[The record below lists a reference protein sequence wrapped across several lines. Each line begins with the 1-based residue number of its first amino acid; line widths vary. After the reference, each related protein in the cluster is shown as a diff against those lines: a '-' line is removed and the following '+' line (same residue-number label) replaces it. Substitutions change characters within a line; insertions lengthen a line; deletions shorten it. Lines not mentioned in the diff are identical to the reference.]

1 MFEICKVRK
10 TCIICKNYIFKGE
23 QYFRTYDKGK
33 ATCWKCL
40 EEAQNSINKKE
51 PWLEKSEDYKII
63 YNEDD
68 ILNCNICSSHKK
80 KNIILSINYAYSVRS
95 FRGWVTRWTNAYI
108 CEQCLSNFLSSL
120 TEEEKAMSDMNRLE
134 RAVAN
139 LS

>member
-33 ATCWKCL
+33 ATCWHCL
-40 EEAQNSINKKE
+40 EEAQQAIKDNKKWIE
-51 PWLEKSEDYKII
+51 NSEDYRII
-63 YNEDD
+63 KNGLYN
-68 ILNCNICSSHKK
+68 CTICSTNKS
-80 KNIILSINYAYSVRS
+80 NNCLMINYAYSVRS

-120 TEEEKAMSDMNRLE
+120 TEEEKGLSEMNRLE